1 MDCATLPDLDSLDV
15 EALKALAI
23 RHRVEIAAQ
32 RAEIAARDAAIA
44 IREAEIASRDA
55 EIAQQRQTLSD
66 ELAELRRSSSE
77 QIEHLKLVIEKLR
90 RRVFGVKSE
99 KIVIQLEQLELHL
112 EELESS
118 QAEMEAAVERVLPA
132 AEPKTRSRR
141 KPLPEH
147 LPREVVSHA
156 FHGDCC
162 PDCGGQ
168 LRQFG
173 EDVSEQLEYIPDSFK
188 VIRHVRPK
196 FACSGC
202 EHVVEAPAPSRPIER
217 GLAGPGLLAHVL
229 VSKFADHLPLYRQ
242 SEIYARQGVEIERS
256 TLAGWVGGASE
267 LLAPLIDAIQKHV
280 LAGAKLHADDTPMP
294 VLAPGSGK
302 TKTGRLW
309 TYVRDDRPAG
319 EDTAPAVWFAYS
331 EDRKGEHP
339 RQHLKNFRGGLQAD
353 AYAGFHHLY
362 GDGAIYEVAC
372 WAHARRKFH
381 EIHVIHASPTTTE
394 ALARI
399 GALYAI
405 EDEVRGKPADLRLSV
420 RQARARPLL
429 EDLRK
434 WMEKALHS
442 LSAKSETAAAIR
454 YALSRWR
461 ALTRYT
467 EDGLLEID
475 NSAAERALR
484 AVALGRKNYLFA
496 GSDCGGERAAVMY
509 SLIGTALCR
518 VRHSADHAAL
528 PTMPNGSRILLSRVR
543 RCRPIA
549 QCCRAAT
556 RHSLEDLQ
564 SVEERKQLISW
575 SVPAGAFFVQRVEF
589 CQSCFLE
596 CQVRMQVD
604 LRGFE

>member
-1 MDCATLPDLDSLDV
+1 MDAAQLPDLDGLDR
-15 EALKALAI
+15 EALKALLVA
-23 RHRVEIAAQ
+23 HREELRSLAASHEDEL
-32 RAEIAARDAAIA
+32 RSLHAEI
-44 IREAEIASRDA
+44 ESH
-55 EIAQQRQTLSD
+55 RQTLS
-66 ELAELRRSSSE
+66 EQTQELRSSGE
-77 QIEHLKLVIEKLR
+77 QIEHLKLIIEKLR
-90 RRVFGVKSE
+90 RRIFGVKSE
-99 KIVIQLEQLELHL
+99 KIVVQLQQLELHL

-118 QAEMEAAVERVLPA
+118 QAEMEAAVERVTPA
-132 AEPKTRSRR
+132 EEPKSRSRR

-147 LPREVVSHA
+147 LPREVVTHLP
-156 FHGDCC
+156 HGDCC

-173 EDVSEQLEYIPDSFK
+173 HDVTEQLEYIPESFK

-202 EHVVEAPAPSRPIER
+202 DRVVEAPAPSRPIER

-267 LLAPLIDAIQKHV
+267 LLSPLVDAIQKHV
-280 LAGAKLHADDTPMP
+280 LAGSKLHADDTPIP

-339 RQHLKNFRGGLQAD
+339 RQHLMNFEGGLQAD

-362 GDGAIYEVAC
+362 GNGAIYELAC

-381 EIHVIHASPTTTE
+381 EIHAIHASPATTE
-394 ALARI
+394 ALERI
-399 GALYAI
+399 RDLYVI
-405 EDEVRGKPADLRLSV
+405 EDQIRDKPANLRLTI
-420 RQARARPLL
+420 RQTRARPLL
-429 EDLRK
+429 DDFRK
-434 WMEKALHS
+434 WMEKALRS
-442 LSAKSETAAAIR
+442 LSSKSETAGAIR

-467 EDGLLEID
+467 EDGHLEID

-496 GSDCGGERAAVMY
+496 GSDAGGDRAAAMY
-509 SLIGTALCR
+509 SLIGSAKLNGLDPELYLR
-518 VRHSADHAAL
+518 NVLAQIADH
-528 PTMPNGSRILLSRVR
+528 PISRIEELL
-543 RCRPIA
+543 PWNLA
-549 QCCRAAT
+549 P
-556 RHSLEDLQ
+556 SLQ
-564 SVEERKQLISW
+564 T
-575 SVPAGAFFVQRVEF
+575 
-589 CQSCFLE
+589 QSC
-596 CQVRMQVD
+596 QAA
-604 LRGFE
+604 